1 MRYFAALALLTVLAF
16 AAAAA
21 DTQFC
26 PAQVAVRQQ
35 LASPVAG
42 WTASADKTPNALAGI
57 TFFDGKPEDEA
68 SLAPDKT
75 SRQGGKDVA
84 VWTFDAARPVFL
96 VCRYAWTNVT
106 LQRELP
112 KGLRGCTVTYNAR
125 ETVGG
130 LPSIEKIDCK

>member
-1 MRYFAALALLTVLAF
+1 MKCFAALLAALPLMS
-16 AAAAA
+16 A
-21 DTQFC
+21 DPQLC
-26 PAQVAVRQQ
+26 PAQVTVRQQ

-42 WTASADKTPNALAGI
+42 WTAAADKSPNALAGI
-57 TFFDGKPEDEA
+57 TFFDGRPEDEA

-75 SRQGGKDVA
+75 SRQNGKDLA
-84 VWTFDAARPVFL
+84 FWTFDAARPVFL

-112 KGLRGCTVTYNAR
+112 KGVRGCTVTYNSR
-125 ETVGG
+125 ETVAG